1 MRKDHI
7 SRVPWS
13 IEPSLKQKTEEV
25 GIDFDKFIEG
35 LKANLSDVEMAKDF
49 NVSSKT
55 IAHLRDH
62 FEQLGIHSVMGQ
74 D

>member
-1 MRKDHI
+1 MREDYI

-13 IEPSLKQKTEEV
+13 TEPSLKEKTEEV
-25 GIDFDKFIEG
+25 GIDFDKFIDG
-35 LKANLSDVEMAKDF
+35 LSKNLSDTEMAKDF
-49 NVSSKT
+49 NVSSKL
-55 IAHLRDH
+55 IAHLRQH